1 MMKGKRLIGLIIA
14 GVLLVFVVCA
24 LVFGGEEPAVW
35 TLPVI
40 AAGVW
45 AMTIVD
51 TIAYRTEPY
60 EGMQKKNEFVRIV
73 GGYIFAVILTV
84 ISVIFAVMGEF

>member
-1 MMKGKRLIGLIIA
+1 MKGKRLIGLIIA
-14 GVLLVFVVCA
+14 GVLLVFVVCV

-51 TIAYRTEPY
+51 TVAYRTEPY
-60 EGMQKKNEFVRIV
+60 ASMQKKNEFVRIV

>member
-1 MMKGKRLIGLIIA
+1 MKGKRLIGLIIA
-14 GVLLVFVVCA
+14 GVLLVFVVCV

-40 AAGVW
+40 AVGVW

-51 TIAYRTEPY
+51 TVAYRTEPY
-60 EGMQKKNEFVRIV
+60 AGMQKKNELVRIV

>member
-14 GVLLVFVVCA
+14 GVLLVFVVCV

-40 AAGVW
+40 TVGVW

-51 TIAYRTEPY
+51 TVAYRTEPY
-60 EGMQKKNEFVRIV
+60 EGMQKKNELVRII

>member
-14 GVLLVFVVCA
+14 GVLLVFVVCV

-51 TIAYRTEPY
+51 TVAYRTEPY
-60 EGMQKKNEFVRIV
+60 SGMQKKNEFVSIV

>member
-14 GVLLVFVVCA
+14 GVLLVFVVCV

-51 TIAYRTEPY
+51 TVAYRTEQY
-60 EGMQKKNEFVRIV
+60 VGMQKKNEFVRIV

>member
-14 GVLLVFVVCA
+14 GVLLVFVVCV
-24 LVFGGEEPAVW
+24 LEFGGEEPAVW

-51 TIAYRTEPY
+51 TVAYRTEPY
-60 EGMQKKNEFVRIV
+60 AGMQKKN
-73 GGYIFAVILTV
+73 
-84 ISVIFAVMGEF
+84 